1 MLDDF
6 REQAN
11 ASFLDEAEPEET
23 IPEVTIKSTSGK
35 KFLGLT
41 PAQRLLVSLMLL
53 SLTCLLGS
61 LLLLVTEKIVL
72 PYVF

>member
-11 ASFLDEAEPEET
+11 ASFLDEPEPEEI
-23 IPEVTIKSTSGK
+23 IPEANDRTTSGK

-41 PAQRLLVSLMLL
+41 PGQRLLVALMLFG
-53 SLTCLLGS
+53 LTCLLGS
-61 LLLLVTEKIVL
+61 MLLLVTEKVSPPFL
-72 PYVF
+72 F